1 MSPEH
6 PHEIF
11 TKRKG
16 QPRED
21 TPSMLEIPGKDR
33 CLSCPFF
40 SVLSSADLE
49 ASLERSV
56 GFAVV
61 LKLLSTVPKQFLLV
75 LLIPQI

>member
-6 PHEIF
+6 LHDIF
-11 TKRKG
+11 RKRKG
-16 QPRED
+16 QPGKD

-33 CLSCPFF
+33 CLSCLFF

-56 GFAVV
+56 GFVMV
-61 LKLLSTVPKQFLLV
+61 LGLLSTVAKQFLLV
-75 LLIPQI
+75 LLIELS